1 MSLDKLKQTLSELQK
16 NNTPTQTVWVEV
28 KEVDWDEKTM
38 VALGIDDE
46 LEYYDVLLGLGS
58 VDVKPKVG
66 SNCLIGFINNSETL
80 PFLIMADEVEE
91 IDVKTQFK
99 VQLNISDK
107 GLLIEAIDKPINI
120 NSNNSMVSLS
130 ASGIDIS
137 SDRDIR
143 LNGGFEVLYNKVPGM
158 PIIDISQIG
167 IAKKVKVG

>member
-80 PFLIMADEVEE
+80 PFLIMAEVVEE

>member
-1 MSLDKLKQTLSELQK
+1 MSLDKLKQTLSELQNK
-16 NNTPTQTVWVEV
+16 NTPTQTVWVEV

-91 IDVKTQFK
+91 IDVNVDKCQF
-99 VQLNISDK
+99 
-107 GLLIEAIDKPINI
+107 NI
-120 NSNNSMVSLS
+120 NDGFLLKKQNETLAKLMSDLLKEIQKMKFTTNTGSTILLVNKPQFLS
-130 ASGIDIS
+130 IENRFKDFLKDS
-137 SDRDIR
+137 
-143 LNGGFEVLYNKVPGM
+143 
-158 PIIDISQIG
+158 
-167 IAKKVKVG
+167 

>member
-1 MSLDKLKQTLSELQK
+1 MSLDKLKQTLSELQNK
-16 NNTPTQTVWVEV
+16 NTPTQTVWVEV

-91 IDVKTQFK
+91 IDVNVDKCQFNINDGFLLKKQNETLAKLMSDLLKEIQKMKFTTNTGSTILLVNKTQF
-99 VQLNISDK
+99 LS
-107 GLLIEAIDKPINI
+107 IENRFKDFLKD
-120 NSNNSMVSLS
+120 S
-130 ASGIDIS
+130 
-137 SDRDIR
+137 
-143 LNGGFEVLYNKVPGM
+143 
-158 PIIDISQIG
+158 
-167 IAKKVKVG
+167 